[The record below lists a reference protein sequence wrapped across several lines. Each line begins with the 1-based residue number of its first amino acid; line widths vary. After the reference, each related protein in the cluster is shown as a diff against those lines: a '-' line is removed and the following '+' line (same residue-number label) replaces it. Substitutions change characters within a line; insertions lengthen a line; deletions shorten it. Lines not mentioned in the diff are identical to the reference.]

1 MPLYGKESA
10 VDNRRTL
17 LNEKK
22 ARILLDHTY
31 RKTEVLELDEENE
44 VITYQTIIQNVS
56 WE

>member
-22 ARILLDHTY
+22 ARILLDDTY

-56 WE
+56 

>member
-56 WE
+56 